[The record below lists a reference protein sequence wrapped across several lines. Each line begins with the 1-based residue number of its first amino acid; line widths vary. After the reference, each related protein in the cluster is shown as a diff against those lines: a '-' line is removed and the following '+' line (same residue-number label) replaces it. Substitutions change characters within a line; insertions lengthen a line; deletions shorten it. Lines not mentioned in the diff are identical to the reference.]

1 MAKFCKFCGSPLEE
15 GQVCSCQASQAAP
28 VAVATEAAPAAPASP
43 NLFAK
48 LKSAFLSYLR
58 APSATVGKALND
70 GVQIP
75 AILAGVNALAAF
87 LFVWKLIGGFLSSIV
102 DAISDAMSGISG
114 MLGGNASVDLEVTYP
129 IFVLLLGGILL
140 AVVFI
145 GLSALGLFGAA
156 KLTKK
161 ELTIQQSATVAA
173 YNSVIPSLLLLLGIL
188 LGFIS
193 TTAQLIVLPVAAIV
207 WAIFSLRDTQEYAGL
222 NPTASSKNLAIQTI
236 LMLVISGLC
245 IYLAWE
251 IGLWCAGEVEIEGE
265 KIADSIEQMTKFF
278 EDFDITDL
286 MGGLM

>member
-15 GQVCSCQASQAAP
+15 GQVCSCQASQEAP

-58 APSATVGKALND
+58 APQATVTNALNED
-70 GVQIP
+70 MKIP
-75 AILAGVNALAAF
+75 AILAAINALAAF
-87 LFVWKLIGGFLSSIV
+87 LYLWKLIGGFLSSIV
-102 DAISDAMSGISG
+102 DAISDAMGGISSA
-114 MLGGNASVDLEVTYP
+114 LGGSASFDLEITYP

-140 AVVFI
+140 AVIFI
-145 GLSALGLFGAA
+145 GLSALGLFCAG
-156 KLTKK
+156 KLNKK

-265 KIADSIEQMTKFF
+265 KIAESIEQMAEFF